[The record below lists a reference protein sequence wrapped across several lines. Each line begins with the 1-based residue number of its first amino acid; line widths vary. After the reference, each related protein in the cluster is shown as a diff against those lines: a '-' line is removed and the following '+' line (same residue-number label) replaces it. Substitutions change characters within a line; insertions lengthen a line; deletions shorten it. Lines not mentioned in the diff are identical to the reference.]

1 MPVSDYPRPFEIVII
16 AATVLPAGTQI
27 TVPVAPGQAPVY
39 DNVGNTVTFVMGQAA
54 DPTEGTGE

>member
-1 MPVSDYPRPFEIVII
+1 MPVSDYPRPFEIVIT

-39 DNVGNTVTFVMGQAA
+39 DSTNNLVTFVLGQSA
-54 DPTEGTGE
+54 DATEGTGT